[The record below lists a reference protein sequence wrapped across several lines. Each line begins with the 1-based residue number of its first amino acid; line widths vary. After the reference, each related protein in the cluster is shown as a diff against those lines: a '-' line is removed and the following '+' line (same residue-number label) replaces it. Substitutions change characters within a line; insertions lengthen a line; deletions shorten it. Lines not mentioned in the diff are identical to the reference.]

1 MALRLYGITPV
12 DDHGAEPPP
21 TGIRMVSFRDLA
33 AVVAEAPYAPVPA
46 DDATIVA
53 HRDVVET
60 LFSGRTLVPAPPG
73 VTFRAL
79 QALQRWMELH
89 YVALSDALAYLDDR
103 AGARV
108 HIVRADGSH
117 GAADAGTDLAV
128 AAAECMRVLRRQA
141 VAGLPLRTEHLT
153 GLVLSSAFLVE
164 REGWKDFAGAVRRV
178 AADHS
183 GFRVELTGPWPP
195 YDFVRI
201 DFGG

>member
-12 DDHGAEPPP
+12 DDHGADPLPP
-21 TGIRMVSFRDLA
+21 GIRTVNFRELA

-46 DDATIVA
+46 DDATIA
-53 HRDVVET
+53 SHRGVVET
-60 LFSGRTLVPAPPG
+60 LFTGRSLLPAPPG
-73 VTFRAL
+73 VTFRTA
-79 QALQRWMELH
+79 QALQRWMEIH
-89 YVALSDALAYLDDR
+89 YVALSDALAYIDDR

-108 HIVRADGSH
+108 HIVRADGSR
-117 GAADAGTDLAV
+117 AASEPGTDLA
-128 AAAECMRVLRRQA
+128 AAAADCMRLLRRQA
-141 VAGLPLRTEHLT
+141 VAGLPLRTDDQT

-164 REGWKDFAGAVRRV
+164 REAWKDFAGAVRRV

-201 DFGG
+201 EFGG

>member
-1 MALRLYGITPV
+1 MALRLYGITPL

-21 TGIRMVSFRDLA
+21 TGVRTVSFRDLA

-46 DDATIVA
+46 DDSTIA
-53 HRDVVET
+53 EHRAVVET
-60 LFSGRTLVPAPPG
+60 LFSGRTVVPAPPG
-73 VTFRAL
+73 VTFRAP

-89 YVALSDALAYLDDR
+89 YVALSDAVAYLDDR

-117 GAADAGTDLAV
+117 VAADAGTDLAV

-164 REGWKDFAGAVRRV
+164 REAWKDFAGAVRRV
-178 AADHS
+178 AADHA

-201 DFGG
+201 EFGG

>member
-1 MALRLYGITPV
+1 VALRLYGITPA
-12 DDHGAEPPP
+12 DDHGAEAPPR
-21 TGIRMVSFRDLA
+21 GVQAVKFRDLA
-33 AVVAEAPYAPVPA
+33 AVVGEAPYAPAAA
-46 DDATIVA
+46 DDATVAA
-53 HRDVVET
+53 HREVVEA
-60 LFSGRTLVPAPPG
+60 LFAGRTVLPTPPG
-73 VTFRAL
+73 VTFRTP

-89 YVALSDALAYLDDR
+89 YVALSDALAYIDDR

-108 HIVRADGSH
+108 HIVRADRST
-117 GAADAGTDLAV
+117 GAPDAGTDLAA

-164 REGWKDFAGAVRRV
+164 REAWKEFAGAVRRV
-178 AADHS
+178 AADHA

-201 DFGG
+201 EFGG

>member
-1 MALRLYGITPV
+1 VALRLYGITPV

-21 TGIRMVSFRDLA
+21 AGLRTVNVRDLA
-33 AVVAEAPYAPVPA
+33 AVVADAAYAPAPA
-46 DDATIVA
+46 DDATIAA
-53 HRDVVET
+53 HREVVDA
-60 LFSGRTLVPAPPG
+60 LFAARTVLPAPPG
-73 VTFRAL
+73 VTFRTP
-79 QALQRWMELH
+79 QALHRWMELH
-89 YVALSDALAYLDDR
+89 YVALSDALAYIDDR

-117 GAADAGTDLAV
+117 AAPDSGTDLAV
-128 AAAECMRVLRRQA
+128 AAAECMRALRRQA

-164 REGWKDFAGAVRRV
+164 RDAWKDFAGAVRRL
-178 AADHS
+178 AAEHT

-201 DFGG
+201 EFGG

>member
-12 DDHGAEPPP
+12 DDHGAEPLPD
-21 TGIRMVSFRDLA
+21 GIRTINFRDLA
-33 AVVAEAPYAPVPA
+33 SVVADAAYAPVPA
-46 DDATIVA
+46 DDATIA
-53 HRDVVET
+53 EHRRVIET
-60 LFSGRTLVPAPPG
+60 LFAGRTLLPAPPG
-73 VTFRAL
+73 VTFRTP

-103 AGARV
+103 AAARV

-117 GAADAGTDLAV
+117 VASDAGTDLAV

-178 AADHS
+178 AAEHA

>member
-21 TGIRMVSFRDLA
+21 AGVRTISVRDLA
-33 AVVAEAPYAPVPA
+33 AIVSEAPYAPVPS
-46 DDATIVA
+46 DAPTIA
-53 HRDVVET
+53 EHREIVEN
-60 LFSGRTLVPAPPG
+60 LFAGRTVLPAPPG
-73 VTFRAL
+73 VTFRTPDAL
-79 QALQRWMELH
+79 KRWMELH
-89 YVALSDALAYLDDR
+89 YVALSDALSYIDDR

-117 GAADAGTDLAV
+117 AAPDAGTDLAA

-164 REGWKDFAGAVRRV
+164 RDGWKDFAGAVRRV
-178 AADHS
+178 AADHTS
-183 GFRVELTGPWPP
+183 FRVELTGPWPP

-201 DFGG
+201 EFGG

>member
-1 MALRLYGITPV
+1 MALRLYGITAV

-21 TGIRMVSFRDLA
+21 AGIRTVSVRDLA
-33 AVVAEAPYAPVPA
+33 AIVAEAPYAPVPP
-46 DDATIVA
+46 DDATIVS
-53 HRDVVET
+53 HCEVVET
-60 LFSGRTLVPAPPG
+60 LFGGRTLLPAPPG
-73 VTFRAL
+73 VTFRTP

-89 YVALSDALAYLDDR
+89 YVALSDALAYIDDR

-108 HIVRADGSH
+108 HIVRADGSP
-117 GAADAGTDLAV
+117 AVADPGTDLAA

-141 VAGLPLRTEHLT
+141 VAGLPLRTEQQP

-178 AADHS
+178 AADHT

-201 DFGG
+201 EFGG